1 MILFN
6 FLLIC
11 IFIYRWLWLRV

>member
-1 MILFN
+1 MTLFN